1 LYSLTSASPEL
12 PPRPGITRL
21 ADPEAKR
28 DAVSHGEPTIRAE
41 HMNGTTLNLDLAR
54 CAFDIL
60 TLVQLQLDV
69 KWRRPLT
76 FQASFPRDSRR

>member
-1 LYSLTSASPEL
+1 
-12 PPRPGITRL
+12 
-21 ADPEAKR
+21 
-28 DAVSHGEPTIRAE
+28 
-41 HMNGTTLNLDLAR
+41 MNGTTLNLDLAR